1 MKKNFLSPMLAIL
14 LSCGSTLAAQ
24 TIGSVPDKS
33 PYLDLHDGMRFGVV
47 AGWLATGTDAV
58 GVGPKSAPMLGLRFD
73 LAVGGP
79 VYLTGSLFGVST
91 SRTVLDYTKSAATR
105 DIGTQSTAL
114 VNANV
119 AIAMSLT
126 GLRTWHRLQP
136 LVNLG
141 VGVVGAA
148 GDKADVS
155 GFKLGTMLS
164 FSYGFGV
171 RYSTGR
177 NSELRFDLNQYWWQ
191 IKYPDLYR
199 STQGDPVA
207 IKPTGGLSSYT
218 ANTALTIAWSLRSFR

>member
-1 MKKNFLSPMLAIL
+1 MTRPFRAPALAVL
-14 LSCGSTLAAQ
+14 LSCGSALAAQ
-24 TIGSVPDKS
+24 TVGSLPDKS
-33 PYLDLHDGMRFGVV
+33 PYLDLHDGMRFGLV

-58 GVGPKSAPMLGLRFD
+58 GVGPKSAPMLGFRYD
-73 LAVGGP
+73 VAVGGP
-79 VYLTGSLFGVST
+79 VYLTGSLFGLST
-91 SRTVLDYTKSAATR
+91 TRSVLDYTKSAAAR
-105 DIGTQSTAL
+105 NIGTQSTEL

-126 GLRTWHRLQP
+126 GRRTWRHLQP

-141 VGVVGAA
+141 VGVVSAP

-171 RYSTGR
+171 RYATGR

-191 IKYPDLYR
+191 LKYPDLYR
-199 STQGDPVA
+199 STQGGPVA